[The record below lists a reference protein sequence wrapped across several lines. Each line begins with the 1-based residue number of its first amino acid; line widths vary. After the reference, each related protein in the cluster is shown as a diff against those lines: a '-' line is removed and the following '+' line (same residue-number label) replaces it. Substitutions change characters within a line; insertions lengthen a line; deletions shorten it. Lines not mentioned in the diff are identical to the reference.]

1 MSRIDIV
8 LPERIFA
15 GTRATLEAEF
25 APHFLAEAPDRA
37 RLIAEIAPR
46 VRAIARGNHVPID
59 KPLIDAFPKLEI
71 IAVFGAG
78 YDGVDVGY
86 ARERGLVVTNTPDV
100 LNEEVAD
107 YTIGLLVMTA
117 RDLLRAE
124 RYLRDG
130 SWARL
135 GQFAPTPGSLRDRT
149 VGLVGFGR
157 IGRAIARR
165 LDAMRIPV
173 VYHARHARPD
183 AAYRYYGSLLE
194 MAAGVDTLIV
204 AVPGGAATRHL
215 VDADILAALGK
226 RGIVVNIGRGSA
238 IDEDALIKALETHSI
253 QAAGLDVF
261 STEPA
266 IDPRFLTL
274 DNAVLLPHSGSAS
287 QVTHG
292 AMGQLL
298 VDNLKS
304 WFGEG
309 RPLTPVPE
317 TPWPPAR
324 RPQS

>member
-1 MSRIDIV
+1 MTRIDIA
-8 LPERIFA
+8 LPEKIFA

-25 APHFLAEAPDRA
+25 APHFLAEAPDREA
-37 RLIAEIAPR
+37 LIARIAPR
-46 VRAIARGNHVPID
+46 VRALARGNHIAID
-59 KPLIDAFPKLEI
+59 RALIDSFPKLEI

-78 YDGVDVGY
+78 YDGVDVAY

-107 YTIGLLVMTA
+107 YTIGLMVMTA
-117 RDLLRAE
+117 RELLRAE

-135 GQFAPTPGSLRDRT
+135 GQLAPTPGSLRDRT
-149 VGLVGFGR
+149 VGMVGLGR

-165 LDAMRIPV
+165 LEAMRIPV

-183 AAYRYYGSLLE
+183 VPWRFYPALRE
-194 MAAGVDTLIV
+194 MAADVDTLVV
-204 AVPGGAATRHL
+204 AVPGGAGTRHMI
-215 VDADILAALGK
+215 DAEILAALGR
-226 RGIVVNIGRGSA
+226 RGMVINIGRGSA
-238 IDEDALIKALETHSI
+238 IDEEALIQALQAHAI

-261 STEPA
+261 AAEPA
-266 IDPRFLTL
+266 IDPRFLAL
-274 DNAVLLPHSGSAS
+274 DNVVLLPHSGSAS

-304 WFGEG
+304 WFATG

-317 TPWPPAR
+317 TPWPPVASVR
-324 RPQS
+324 K

>member
-1 MSRIDIV
+1 MHKIDIV
-8 LPERIFA
+8 LPEKIFA

-25 APHFLAEAPDRA
+25 TPHFLAEVSDRA
-37 RLIAEIAPR
+37 RLVADIAPR

-59 KPLIDAFPKLEI
+59 KPLIDSFPNLEI

-86 ARERGLVVTNTPDV
+86 ARERGLIVTNTPDV

-107 YTIGLLVMTA
+107 YTIGLMVMTA

-135 GQFAPTPGSLRDRT
+135 GQFTPTPGSLRDRT
-149 VGLVGFGR
+149 VGLVGLGR

-165 LDAMRIPV
+165 LEAMRIPV
-173 VYHARHARPD
+173 VYHARHALPD
-183 AAYRYYGSLLE
+183 TPYRYYASLLE
-194 MAAGVDTLIV
+194 MAADVDTLVV

-215 VDADILAALGK
+215 VDAEILAALGR
-226 RGIVVNIGRGSA
+226 RGIVINIGRGSA
-238 IDEDALIKALETHSI
+238 IDEDALIRALETHNI

-261 STEPA
+261 ATEPT
-266 IDPRFLTL
+266 IDPRFLAL
-274 DNAVLLPHSGSAS
+274 DNVVLLPHSGSAS

-304 WFGEG
+304 WFESG

-317 TPWPPAR
+317 TPWPPAPR
-324 RPQS
+324 VKP

>member
-1 MSRIDIV
+1 MTKIDIV
-8 LPERIFA
+8 LPEKIFA
-15 GTRATLEAEF
+15 GTRTTLETEF

-37 RLIAEIAPR
+37 KLIADIAPR

-59 KPLIDAFPKLEI
+59 KPLIDSFPNLEI

-78 YDGVDVGY
+78 YDGVDVAY
-86 ARERGLVVTNTPDV
+86 AHERGLVVTNTPNV

-107 YTIGLLVMTA
+107 YTIGLMVMTA

-135 GQFAPTPGSLRDRT
+135 GQFAPTPGSFRDRT
-149 VGLVGFGR
+149 VGLVGLGR

-173 VYHARHARPD
+173 VYHARNARQD
-183 AAYRYYGSLLE
+183 VSYGYYRSLLE
-194 MAAGVDTLIV
+194 MAADVDTLVV
-204 AVPGGAATRHL
+204 AVPGGAGTRHL
-215 VDADILAALGK
+215 VNAEILAALGR

-238 IDEDALIKALETHSI
+238 IDEDALLHALETHAI

-261 STEPA
+261 ATEPA
-266 IDPRFLTL
+266 IDPRFLAL
-274 DNAVLLPHSGSAS
+274 DNVVLLPHSGSAS

-298 VDNLKS
+298 VDSLKS
-304 WFGEG
+304 WFESG

-317 TPWPPAR
+317 TPWPPVR
-324 RPQS
+324 RSQP

>member
-25 APHFLAEAPDRA
+25 APHFLAEAADRA

-59 KPLIDAFPKLEI
+59 KPLIDAFPNLEI

-194 MAAGVDTLIV
+194 MAADVDTLIV

-215 VDADILAALGK
+215 VDAEVLAALGR

-324 RPQS
+324 RLQS

>member
-1 MSRIDIV
+1 MTRIDIA
-8 LPERIFA
+8 LPEKIFP

-25 APHFLAEAPDRA
+25 TTHFLAEAADRA
-37 RLIAEIAPR
+37 KLIAEIAPR
-46 VRAIARGNHVPID
+46 VRAIARGNHIPID
-59 KPLIDAFPKLEI
+59 KPLIDSFPNLEI

-107 YTIGLLVMTA
+107 YAIGLLVMTA

-130 SWARL
+130 SWSRL
-135 GQFAPTPGSLRDRT
+135 GQFAPTPGSLRDRS
-149 VGLVGFGR
+149 VGLVGLGR
-157 IGRAIARR
+157 IGQAIARR

-173 VYHARHARPD
+173 VYHARHARPE
-183 AAYRYYGSLLE
+183 APYRFYSSLLE
-194 MAAGVDTLIV
+194 MAADVDTLVV

-215 VDADILAALGK
+215 VDAKVLEALGK
-226 RGIVVNIGRGSA
+226 RGIVINIGRGSA
-238 IDEDALIKALETHSI
+238 IDEDALIHALETYAI
-253 QAAGLDVF
+253 QGAGLDVF
-261 STEPA
+261 TTEPNL
-266 IDPRFLTL
+266 DPRFLLL

-298 VDNLKS
+298 VDNLRS
-304 WFGEG
+304 WFGSG

-317 TPWPPAR
+317 TPWPPAGG
-324 RPQS
+324 S